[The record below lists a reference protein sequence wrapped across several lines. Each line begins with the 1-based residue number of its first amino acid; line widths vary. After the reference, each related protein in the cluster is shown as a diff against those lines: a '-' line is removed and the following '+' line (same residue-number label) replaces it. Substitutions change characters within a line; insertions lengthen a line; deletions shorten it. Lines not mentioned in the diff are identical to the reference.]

1 MIAIEQ
7 KYPHQGSLLHLH
19 KNKRIM
25 KKMLF
30 PHCFQKPGWIIFAI
44 SALLGTAIMFEIIPE
59 ALMPF
64 FGKWGYCMNNV
75 AIIGTIIGGIMA
87 TCSRE
92 KIEDEMI
99 SSIRLESLLTALYVN
114 YGIMIIA
121 SLFVYGLDFLYVM
134 LYGMFTILIIF
145 MVVFRWKIWRIKN
158 EE

>member
-1 MIAIEQ
+1 
-7 KYPHQGSLLHLH
+7 
-19 KNKRIM
+19 
-25 KKMLF
+25 
-30 PHCFQKPGWIIFAI
+30 
-44 SALLGTAIMFEIIPE
+44 
-59 ALMPF
+59 MPF

-121 SLFVYGLDFLYVM
+121 SLFVYDLDFLYVM